1 MRSLTGITGVVG
13 SQDEEVVKGML
24 QKINHRG
31 KKQTVFSDKNL
42 VVGICRHESADAPF
56 FEKSGILCGVDG
68 TAKPEELAMA
78 LRNKCLRNIP
88 GSFAGFFAGERFIL
102 FRDHFG
108 VKPMYFAL
116 SEGKLYFGSEIKCFQ
131 GLDAERVEFVKP
143 GEIILWE
150 NGKIQRERYYVL
162 RTGEKKISAEEC
174 ISGIL
179 RLLNEGVAYNLSEDT
194 GALLSAGLDSAAIVF
209 LASKRIKKLNTFV
222 AAFEAGSEDALLS
235 EKLASELGLE
245 HTVVE
250 YGLKEML
257 DVLPEVIYHLESFDF
272 ALVRSAIPNYIV
284 VREAAKHVR
293 TLLSGEG
300 GDELFAGYSY
310 LENIPGNLNSELRK
324 LLHTAHNNAFQRD
337 DRMFAAHGVDCRV
350 PFLHLPLVEFAF
362 GIPSEY
368 KIQNGVRKWILRRAI
383 EKAGLPDYIVN
394 REKRKFSDGA
404 GSMFAIEEYVENQIS
419 DREFEIARKELRFVR
434 NKEELFYYRIFCS
447 HFDGMEHLVGITE
460 RPER

>member
-1 MRSLTGITGVVG
+1 
-13 SQDEEVVKGML
+13 
-24 QKINHRG
+24 
-31 KKQTVFSDKNL
+31 
-42 VVGICRHESADAPF
+42 
-56 FEKSGILCGVDG
+56 
-68 TAKPEELAMA
+68 
-78 LRNKCLRNIP
+78 
-88 GSFAGFFAGERFIL
+88 
-102 FRDHFG
+102 
-108 VKPMYFAL
+108 
-116 SEGKLYFGSEIKCFQ
+116 
-131 GLDAERVEFVKP
+131 
-143 GEIILWE
+143 
-150 NGKIQRERYYVL
+150 
-162 RTGEKKISAEEC
+162 
-174 ISGIL
+174 
-179 RLLNEGVAYNLSEDT
+179 
-194 GALLSAGLDSAAIVF
+194 
-209 LASKRIKKLNTFV
+209 RIKKLNTFV